1 MHHLWAVSEGIP
13 YRSSHI
19 LHYLI
24 IQCVYTGKYVLIL
37 AEQGS
42 YLEIMPLP
50 ICLTGGR
57 KKQVWVYAS

>member
-19 LHYLI
+19 LRYLI
-24 IQCVYTGKYVLIL
+24 IQCVYPGKYVLIV

-42 YLEIMPLP
+42 YLEIMRLP
-50 ICLTGGR
+50 ICLTG